1 MTAMRPPPPRSR
13 TRFPA
18 RPLARRLAIAALGCL
33 LAGCITLLPKQKPA
47 QLYRFGVSAPP
58 AAARAGGQSR
68 FSVQAVP
75 MSFAR
80 DAAGDAILTV
90 TGDQA
95 AYIAGSRWV
104 TSASNLFEA
113 AVTRAFDAD
122 AGPARLIARGEAIRP
137 DYALKLDVRRFE
149 ARYDGGQQA
158 PPTVEVELYAG
169 LIQRST
175 DAVAAPPAARIF
187 QASVPASENSAGAIA
202 RAFDSAV
209 AKVLREMVAWVDA
222 KGA

>member
-1 MTAMRPPPPRSR
+1 MTAMRRPPPRSR
-13 TRFPA
+13 G
-18 RPLARRLAIAALGCL
+18 RRLAGGLAAAALAFL
-33 LAGCITLLPKQKPA
+33 LAGCISLLPKQKPA
-47 QLYRFGVSAPP
+47 QLYRFGSSAPP
-58 AAARAGGQSR
+58 AAPRAGPQSR

-90 TGDQA
+90 TGNQA

-104 TSASNLFEA
+104 TSASSLFEA

-122 AGPARLIARGEAIRP
+122 SGPARLIPRGEAVRP

-169 LIQRST
+169 LVRRST
-175 DAVAAPPAARIF
+175 DTVAPPPAERIF
-187 QASVPASENSAGAIA
+187 QASVPASENRAGAIA
-202 RAFDSAV
+202 RAFDLAV
-209 AKVLREMVAWVDA
+209 TKVLEEMVPWVDA